1 MDAQIIDDWLK
12 VLDDLTYYALLNVPP
27 DASYDTLKYA
37 FHNFAEA
44 FHPDAHAARP
54 LREREGLSLIF
65 KRANEAYRVLSDPAL
80 RARYDQLLGSGES
93 QANASKRSWLPAP
106 NRESTAPKRLEDQI
120 RSPSARPF
128 ARRAEELVRS
138 GDVKQA
144 KLQLML
150 ARHHDPNND
159 ALEQYI
165 RELEARA
172 KAPAK

>member
-1 MDAQIIDDWLK
+1 MDAQVLGDWLN
-12 VLDDLTYYALLNVPP
+12 VLDDLTYYAILGVGT
-27 DASYDTLKYA
+27 DASYDTLKQA
-37 FHNFAEA
+37 FHSFAET

-54 LREREGLSLIF
+54 AREREAVALIF

-93 QANASKRSWLPAP
+93 QANASKRSWLPP
-106 NRESTAPKRLEDQI
+106 PVRESTAPKRLEDQI
-120 RSPSARPF
+120 RSPTARPF
-128 ARRAEELVRS
+128 ARRAEELVRA
-138 GDVKQA
+138 GDMKQA

-165 RELEARA
+165 RELEAQA
-172 KAPAK
+172 KKP